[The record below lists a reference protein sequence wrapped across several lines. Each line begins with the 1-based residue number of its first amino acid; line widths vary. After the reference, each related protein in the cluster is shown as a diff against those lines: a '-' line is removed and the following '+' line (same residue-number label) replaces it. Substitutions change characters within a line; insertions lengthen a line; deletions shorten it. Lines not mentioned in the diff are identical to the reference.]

1 MTLDLTKSPLTRDDF
16 VLVVFHFNPKQF
28 IVSVEQYIE
37 FSWFCKITRF
47 WSAINGNKNLCVVFF
62 LAAFFISLIPLWYLS
77 GNTNT
82 KQYLSGNTNTKYLS
96 GNTNTKYLSRNTNTK
111 SYLSGN
117 TDPQN
122 KSQGSTYQLAVN
134 RVTSLLSMTI
144 RIITTMTMHSVSKVE
159 KTVFSW
165 GIS

>member
-96 GNTNTKYLSRNTNTK
+96 GNTNTK

-122 KSQGSTYQLAVN
+122 KSQGSTYQQAVN

-144 RIITTMTMHSVSKVE
+144 RIITTMTMTTTSKMT
-159 KTVFSW
+159 KTTTLKTA
-165 GIS
+165 ITITR

>member
-1 MTLDLTKSPLTRDDF
+1 MQNLY
-16 VLVVFHFNPKQF
+16 VLVSHKR
-28 IVSVEQYIE
+28 
-37 FSWFCKITRF
+37 K
-47 WSAINGNKNLCVVFF
+47 KNLCVVFF
-62 LAAFFISLIPLWYLS
+62 LAVFFISLIPLWYLSGSTNTKQNLS

-96 GNTNTKYLSRNTNTK
+96 GNTNTK

-122 KSQGSTYQLAVN
+122 KSQGSTYQQAVN

-144 RIITTMTMHSVSKVE
+144 GIIMTMTMKTTSKMT
-159 KTVFSW
+159 KTTTLKTA
-165 GIS
+165 ITM

>member
-37 FSWFCKITRF
+37 FSWFCKITMF

-77 GNTNT
+77 GNTNN
-82 KQYLSGNTNTKYLS
+82 KQYLSG
-96 GNTNTKYLSRNTNTK
+96 NTNTK

-144 RIITTMTMHSVSKVE
+144 RIITTMTMTTTSKMT
-159 KTVFSW
+159 KTTTLKTA
-165 GIS
+165 ITITR

>member
-77 GNTNT
+77 GNTNN
-82 KQYLSGNTNTKYLS
+82 KQYLSG
-96 GNTNTKYLSRNTNTK
+96 NTNTK

-144 RIITTMTMHSVSKVE
+144 RIITTMTMTTTSKMT
-159 KTVFSW
+159 KTTTLKTA
-165 GIS
+165 ITITR

>member
-77 GNTNT
+77 GNTNN
-82 KQYLSGNTNTKYLS
+82 KQYLSG
-96 GNTNTKYLSRNTNTK
+96 NTNTK

-144 RIITTMTMHSVSKVE
+144 QIITTMTMTTTSKMT
-159 KTVFSW
+159 KTTTLKTAITITRW
-165 GIS
+165 RET